1 MSKGSRGEFAARKL
15 GSRRQRF
22 RWKSAGYKRR
32 VLKLDEKSDPLEGS
46 PQGRGIVLEKV
57 GVEAKQ
63 PNSAIRKCVAPNTQ
77 VLLHDGSFYTI
88 EDLKNC
94 WTESEVA
101 ILDDATKSIESSGL
115 LDYFSLTP
123 AEARSIGSYR
133 IETLESGRELIG
145 SGDHPIYTNRGIL
158 ELREMKPGDKVVVLP
173 FDPVKKE
180 KSNRVI
186 LTEKDIISSAERGS
200 NVKGI
205 IFGLQGRGLLPFKL
219 DNPHVAMVTR
229 LLGHLFGDGTL
240 SYAKCGSGF
249 GGKIIAS
256 GDPRDLQV
264 IASDLKQLGFHVSP
278 MQRYNRTSVISYL
291 DGKTHEISGG
301 SNSVSCSSIAL
312 FTFFKALGAPVG
324 DKSQS
329 EYSVP
334 RWIKTAPLWVK
345 REFLAAFFGSELERP
360 RLQDNCSSLHLPTF
374 TVCKVEGKE
383 TSGLQFINDIKNLLS
398 EFGVSISSISTRLSV
413 LRKDGRKTVKFTV
426 RLASNIQ
433 NLLNLYGKIG
443 YRYQKE
449 RECLA
454 RHIYQYLLVRKRRIE
469 KTIEAYDLTMKLK
482 KAGYTIG
489 KITSILKARGFDWVK
504 RHNVN
509 YWISKSVKNIDR
521 IWTTAKV
528 EKFGDWRKRA
538 SEGLGAG
545 LVWET
550 VSKVERVHQDDLR
563 DITTSNPN
571 HNFFANGILTK
582 NCVRVQLIKN
592 SRQVT
597 AFAPGDGA
605 IGFID
610 EHDEVI
616 IEGIGGAKGGSY
628 GDIPGVRYKVIK
640 VNDVSLNELVK
651 GRKEKPAR

>member
-1 MSKGSRGEFAARKL
+1 
-15 GSRRQRF
+15 
-22 RWKSAGYKRR
+22 
-32 VLKLDEKSDPLEGS
+32 
-46 PQGRGIVLEKV
+46 
-57 GVEAKQ
+57 
-63 PNSAIRKCVAPNTQ
+63 
-77 VLLHDGSFYTI
+77 
-88 EDLKNC
+88 
-94 WTESEVA
+94 
-101 ILDDATKSIESSGL
+101 
-115 LDYFSLTP
+115 
-123 AEARSIGSYR
+123 
-133 IETLESGRELIG
+133 
-145 SGDHPIYTNRGIL
+145 
-158 ELREMKPGDKVVVLP
+158 MKPGDKVVVLP
-173 FDPVKKE
+173 FDSIKKE
-180 KSNRVI
+180 KSSRTI
-186 LTEKDIISSAERGS
+186 LTEKEIISSVERRS
-200 NVKGI
+200 NVERI
-205 IFGLQGRGLLPFKL
+205 ICGLRKRGLLPFKL
-219 DNPHVAMVTR
+219 DSPHAARIAR

-256 GDPRDLQV
+256 GDPRDLQT

-278 MQRYNRTSVISYL
+278 VQRYNRTSVISYL
-291 DGKTHEISGG
+291 NGKTHEIAGG

-329 EYSVP
+329 EHSVP
-334 RWIKTAPLWVK
+334 HWIKTAPLWIK

-360 RLQDNCSSLHLPTF
+360 RFQDNCSSLHPPTF
-374 TVCKVEGKE
+374 TLCKVKGKE
-383 TSGLQFINDIKNLLS
+383 TFGLRFIKDLKNLLS
-398 EFGVSISSISTRLSV
+398 DFGVSISSISTRSSV
-413 LRKDGRKTVKFTV
+413 LRKDGRKTVKFTAH
-426 RLASNIQ
+426 LASNIQ

-443 YRYQKE
+443 YRYQKG

-454 RHIYQYLLVRKRRIE
+454 RHVYQYLLVKKRRIE
-469 KTIEAYDLTMKLK
+469 KTIKAYELTMKLR

-489 KITSILKARGFDWVK
+489 EITSILKARGFDWIK
-504 RHNVN
+504 KHNVN
-509 YWISKSVKNIDR
+509 YWISRGVKNRDK
-521 IWTTAKV
+521 IWTTARV
-528 EKFGDWRKRA
+528 EKFKDWHKRV
-538 SEGLGAG
+538 SEGLSAG

-550 VSKVERVHQDDLR
+550 VGKVERVHQNDLR

-616 IEGIGGAKGGSY
+616 IEGIGGARGGSY

-651 GRKEKPAR
+651 GRKEKPTR